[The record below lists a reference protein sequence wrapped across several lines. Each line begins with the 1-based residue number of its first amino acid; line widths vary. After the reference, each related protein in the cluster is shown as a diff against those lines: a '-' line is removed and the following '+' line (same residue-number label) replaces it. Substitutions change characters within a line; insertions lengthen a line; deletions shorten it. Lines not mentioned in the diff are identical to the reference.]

1 MFVRIAAVSVLALMA
16 SVPSIADKLTGPL
29 EGTYGFFGDACNDKG
44 QGKDCKLTIEIKGDA
59 AKALFER
66 IRWKAKPDE
75 CTEGV
80 VKDTRTGLRCY
91 KVGGE
96 YSCDFGIS
104 FLQNSMTNS
113 DVTC

>member
-1 MFVRIAAVSVLALMA
+1 MFKPIFVAALLTSCAI
-16 SVPSIADKLTGPL
+16 VPVNADKLSGPL

-44 QGKDCKLTIEIKGDA
+44 QGKDCKLTFDIKGDA

-91 KVGGE
+91 KVKNE

>member
-1 MFVRIAAVSVLALMA
+1 MFRLIGVAVAFVVFAHLPAYA
-16 SVPSIADKLTGPL
+16 EKLSGSL
-29 EGTYGFFGDACNDKG
+29 EGTYGFFGDACDNKG
-44 QGKDCKLTIEIKGDA
+44 KGKDCKLTIEIKGEA

-91 KVGGE
+91 KVGAE

>member
-1 MFVRIAAVSVLALMA
+1 MLNRILVIAAVTMGTILTANA
-16 SVPSIADKLTGPL
+16 EKLSGPL
-29 EGTYGFFGDACNDKG
+29 EGTYGFFGDACDEQGK
-44 QGKDCKLTIEIKGDA
+44 GKDCKLTIEIKGAA

-91 KVGGE
+91 KVGAE